1 MPPRFLIYGA
11 NGYVGEAAARLAVEQ
26 GLEPILAGRNETAI
40 AALAK
45 ELGLEHRICALDDA
59 AGLDRALK
67 DVPLVLHLAGPYQ
80 TTARPMVEACL
91 RAGAHY
97 LDITGEIPVLEW
109 LIGRDEE
116 AKAKGVMLLPAV
128 GFDVLPTDCLAAHLQ
143 QRLPTATRLTL
154 GFQTVGPAGL
164 PPGTQRTGI
173 ELLHHAD
180 VVRRGGRLVTPEPG
194 AATRT
199 MDFGN
204 GPVLA
209 THMNWGDVVT
219 AYHTTGIP
227 DIAVYVA
234 LSRPA
239 WRALKLAKRLKP
251 LFRFAPLRALLQLG
265 VRPGPT
271 AERRAATVTHV
282 WGEVTDD
289 EGRVAT
295 ARLHGPEAGLV
306 WTTRAALSVV
316 RRALAGEDVPG
327 FQTPAGAYGADLVLE
342 SEGVTREDVG

>member
-1 MPPRFLIYGA
+1 MLPRFLIYGA

-26 GLEPILAGRNETAI
+26 GLEPVLAGRNETAVASL
-40 AALAK
+40 AA

-97 LDITGEIPVLEW
+97 LDITGEIPVLDW
-109 LIGRDEE
+109 LSRRDEE
-116 AKAKGVMLLPAV
+116 AKAKGVMLLPAA
-128 GFDVLPTDCLAAHLQ
+128 GFDVVPTDCLAAHLQ
-143 QRLPTATRLTL
+143 RRLPTATRLTL
-154 GFQTVGPAGL
+154 GFHSVGPAGL

-180 VVRRGGRLVTPEPG
+180 VVRRGGRLVTPDPS

-204 GPVLA
+204 GSVDA
-209 THMNWGDVVT
+209 TRITWGDVFT

-227 DIAVYVA
+227 DIEVYTV
-234 LSRPA
+234 LSAQAR
-239 WRALKLAKRLKP
+239 RALNLAKRLRP
-251 LFRFAPLRALLQLG
+251 LFHFAPLRAILRLG
-265 VRPGPT
+265 VQPGPT

-282 WGEVTDD
+282 WGEVADD
-289 EGRVAT
+289 VGRIAT
-295 ARLHGPEAGLV
+295 ARLHGPEAGLA

-316 RRALAGEDVPG
+316 RRALAGEVLPG